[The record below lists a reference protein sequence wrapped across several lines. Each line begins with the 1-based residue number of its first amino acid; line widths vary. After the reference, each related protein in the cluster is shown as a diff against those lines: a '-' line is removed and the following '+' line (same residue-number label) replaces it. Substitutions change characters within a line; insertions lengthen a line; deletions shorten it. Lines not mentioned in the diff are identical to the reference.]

1 MHVESVLGGG
11 RRKRRP
17 SLILTLGYS
26 ELAATSLVQLTKLSI
41 PALFLLLSSLVD

>member
-26 ELAATSLVQLTKLSI
+26 ELAASLVQLTKLSI
-41 PALFLLLSSLVD
+41 PALFLLLSFLVD